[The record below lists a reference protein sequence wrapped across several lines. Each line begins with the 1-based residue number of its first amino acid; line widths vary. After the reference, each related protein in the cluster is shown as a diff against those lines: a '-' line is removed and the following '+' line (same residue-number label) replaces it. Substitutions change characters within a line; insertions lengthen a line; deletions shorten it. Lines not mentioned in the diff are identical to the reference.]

1 MNMHNFP
8 LGPAKPGDGPSPD
21 GDCFS
26 QSPSGTPIRPV
37 GPTPTAGL
45 EAGLQRAPQSP
56 PRVAVRAL
64 SLANGEEQCQPKCDT
79 VFSAAQNS
87 ASMQT
92 MTRSTPAERPN
103 VTARP
108 VTQRDKNAT
117 KPTNASTGIW
127 AGATGADI
135 TEGPA
140 AIRDALFRCA
150 DAMADGFGRDWE
162 REEIERRARA
172 WEQRQRHG

>member
-1 MNMHNFP
+1 VNMHNFP

-21 GDCFS
+21 RDS
-26 QSPSGTPIRPV
+26 SAKSRSGTPIRPV

-45 EAGLQRAPQSP
+45 EAGLRGAPQYQ
-56 PRVAVRAL
+56 PRVAARSL
-64 SLANGEEQCQPKCDT
+64 SP
-79 VFSAAQNS
+79 
-87 ASMQT
+87 
-92 MTRSTPAERPN
+92 
-103 VTARP
+103 
-108 VTQRDKNAT
+108 
-117 KPTNASTGIW
+117 
-127 AGATGADI
+127 I

-140 AIRDALFRCA
+140 AVRDALFRCA

>member
-1 MNMHNFP
+1 MAE
-8 LGPAKPGDGPSPD
+8 LDRI
-21 GDCFS
+21 
-26 QSPSGTPIRPV
+26 GTMA
-37 GPTPTAGL
+37 PTSTAGV
-45 EAGLQRAPQSP
+45 EIVLQGAPQYQ
-56 PRVAVRAL
+56 PRVAARPL
-64 SLANGEEQCQPKCDT
+64 SLTNGEEQCQPKCDT

-87 ASMQT
+87 ASMHT
-92 MTRSTPAERPN
+92 TTRSTPAERPN
-103 VTARP
+103 ATARP

-135 TEGPA
+135 TPGPA

-172 WEQRQRHG
+172 WEQRQRQ